1 MEIRKRLMT
10 NGAKEV
16 NAVLIHDEGE
26 EYPVFLESLHNTII
40 FPTLIESK
48 YTLES
53 LPYGFV
59 KNGVSMDDLPVE
71 ACNLDPVQEELMYN
85 SIGVKLP
92 YEEIK
97 KHLVASTSTGL
108 PTPPTAYTIFTRE
121 DLLKYLDATALASLE
136 DDFMPLNYFVAP
148 DARFSVNEYRDP
160 ANLHYIKLINNRRDM
175 SLSKFTKLVNA
186 LLKIN
191 LPANYTVMD
200 VLDAYFAWGIDGLD
214 MAIINKRRESRPF
227 RLTTNRN
234 MHAPMINKTFGF
246 IDGAQNLLTPKNQR
260 DVAWRLSVKDPQY
273 PSAVTAGMQ
282 MNDTALVEYSV
293 GTKQEVTILEGAA
306 FNVQYSD
313 EIMVMLLQSYPSLR
327 VQSPISIGEYLDL
340 KLALPNNKEALYE
353 HCTID
358 ALAHM
363 LYDYRKPSVRVSSYD
378 ALKIAGCNPRTVL
391 DYIVT
396 KYDMSKDQNM
406 LNEDAAPQIFDFDID
421 NYLAGNQISEDVKM
435 FLDDVVSGVFNIDE
449 VGQGKQAEAS
459 VNTTAVYR
467 EIYAL
472 HNVMGISLQEIY
484 EKFKTI
490 TPEMKSLTFS
500 DGEVQH
506 TMDVSPLI
514 YSTVGYKHDLMRYDL
529 DNARDCTFF
538 TYVTLVAKEVGDER
552 ADRHVGMEFYMVSK
566 RHAAVKEVLSELAQ
580 KYENKVMSM
589 IPDVTRQSSQM
600 RLVNMFALSRY
611 FEIALKG
618 TITWPA
624 ILGGTVEP
632 AVPSTIN
639 ICRKYL
645 ERKIENITAYCSFT
659 ANTANAK
666 SLTFNAYCT
675 NAYITPEYVIP
686 RSDAPIREIPFYSA
700 WFDWQH
706 KSPAVWEQLV
716 NANVIPVDFMSWE
729 SRYANEQFVQRDL
742 FELDGTDS
750 LLHYYNHAVEE
761 VHNYPADKD
770 FISVSH
776 PIDYMFPG
784 LSTDAEPYADCETLP
799 IARQGEPT
807 VRLGLCRDIV
817 KDDYVKKLLPSE
829 TVTIKD
835 SYIRPYNGFDATTL
849 MIVPDVFDKIPNLT
863 DNNLTVMAKSE
874 TVYVSDTGT
883 VMNFRRILELD
894 MNKYPITHICDRNYL
909 LRSADGKLWEV
920 CI

>member
-48 YTLES
+48 YVLES

-59 KNGVSMDDLPVE
+59 KNGVSMNDLPVE

-85 SIGVKLP
+85 SIGVKLS

-214 MAIINKRRESRPF
+214 MVILNKRRESRPF

-293 GTKQEVTILEGAA
+293 GTKQEVTILEGTA

-490 TPEMKSLTFS
+490 TPEMKALTFS

-600 RLVNMFALSRY
+600 RLINMFALSRY

-761 VHNYPADKD
+761 VRNYPADKD
-770 FISVSH
+770 FISVTH

-829 TVTIKD
+829 TVAIKD

-849 MIVPDVFDKIPNLT
+849 MLVPNVFDKIPNLT
-863 DNNLTVMAKSE
+863 DSNLTVMAKSE

-920 CI
+920 RI